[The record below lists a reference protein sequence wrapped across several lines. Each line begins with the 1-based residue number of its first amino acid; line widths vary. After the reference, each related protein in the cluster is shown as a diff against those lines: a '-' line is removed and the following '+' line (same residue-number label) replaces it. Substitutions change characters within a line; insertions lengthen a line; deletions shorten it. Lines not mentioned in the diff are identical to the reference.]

1 MTPEEKE
8 LENAIKTIEDFSED
22 IPSWDEKR
30 IMDAIIRNCDEPST
44 CRDYINALCK
54 REDELQDEQ
63 KIDASLALYKA
74 LEDYLDAGCTL
85 GVWANTTSDSQVDFD
100 FPNPNDRDEFGYI
113 ELEISTI
120 REAREV
126 FKLPYLPKQKER

>member
-1 MTPEEKE
+1 MNPIKD
-8 LENAIKTIEDFSED
+8 AIETIEDYNELLPQD
-22 IPSWDEKR
+22 LER
-30 IMDAIIRNCDEPST
+30 IMNAAIRKCDDPSV
-44 CRDYINALCK
+44 CRDFINVLCK

-85 GVWANTTSDSQVDFD
+85 GVWANIASDSQVDFD
-100 FPNPNDRDEFGYI
+100 FSDPNDLDEFGYI

-126 FKLPYLPKQKER
+126 FKLPYLSKQKEQ